1 MTHCTPQGCY
11 HQFISLRLDLE
22 MGETYHLYCAMVS
35 IYGPAAVNKLP
46 KLSFL
51 LYGQLWPQLSKLLYL
66 LIPDNFFRA
75 ISSVRN
81 GSTVITL
88 NCMKFRFR
96 FRVYL
101 KLLQNSQPLFKSP
114 NIDKV
119 VRIPKNSDIQNFQK
133 LICDHDLLETVIK
146 QPQQLHS
153 QNVHQTSQFLSTKCS
168 ITVSHQITAKIGR
181 YSQILNPAPKINW
194 QTVCP
199 GQQNI

>member
-1 MTHCTPQGCY
+1 MRRAYRDHLARISVQHYLGTAITPSRYLNKNRAQWREVRGVEGHCLVIGDEQGE
-11 HQFISLRLDLE
+11 IVVLLL
-22 MGETYHLYCAMVS
+22 HLYCAMVS

-146 QPQQLHS
+146 QPQ
-153 QNVHQTSQFLSTKCS
+153 
-168 ITVSHQITAKIGR
+168 
-181 YSQILNPAPKINW
+181 
-194 QTVCP
+194 
-199 GQQNI
+199 